1 MHIFVTQVLNYL
13 HCYVTNMYL
22 LATWKCMAMF
32 VHTAV
37 VENLIML
44 FNGILDTMCHLV
56 IQISAYWNFSWW
68 E

>member
-13 HCYVTNMYL
+13 NCYVTNMYL
-22 LATWKCMAMF
+22 LATWKCMAML

-44 FNGILDTMCHLV
+44 FNGILFNVTLCV
-56 IQISAYWNFSWW
+56 IL
-68 E
+68 

>member
-13 HCYVTNMYL
+13 NCYVTNMCL

-44 FNGILDTMCHLV
+44 FNGILFNVTLCV
-56 IQISAYWNFSWW
+56 IL
-68 E
+68 

>member
-1 MHIFVTQVLNYL
+1 MHIFVMQVLN
-13 HCYVTNMYL
+13 CYVTNMYMYL

-44 FNGILDTMCHLV
+44 FNGILFNVTLCV
-56 IQISAYWNFSWW
+56 IL
-68 E
+68 